1 MADPPDTLKYFHKE
15 PAVLEPVVSGRDPDA
30 RRRQERS
37 DVPPDEAIL
46 HGDPFETERN
56 ESATVYRGYL
66 AGTNHAQGRVG
77 LTALRRP
84 VEAFVGP
91 ILEALGG
98 PWWGRSSPDE
108 QVEALSPDTARR
120 VLQEP
125 GATRVLVTADAPVA
139 DDVIAEAAVQ
149 EPDRARPALS
159 ALLEAAQ
166 VALFPASAHDGHDWR
181 LWSAAPMRRR
191 LAGAFRDRPVSGTR
205 RFVIPAAKARS
216 ESKFYFDMWRPADA
230 DLPGYVEEV

>member
-1 MADPPDTLKYFHKE
+1 MVDPPDTLKYFYKE

-46 HGDPFETERN
+46 HGDPFETERT
-56 ESATVYRGYL
+56 EEATVYRGYL
-66 AGTNHAQGRVG
+66 AGTNHVQGRVG

-84 VEAFVGP
+84 SEAFVEP
-91 ILEALGG
+91 IVEAVGKSWWARSGTDEPVEALG
-98 PWWGRSSPDE
+98 PD
-108 QVEALSPDTARR
+108 AARR
-120 VLQEP
+120 VLRNP
-125 GATRVLVTADAPVA
+125 GSTRVLVTADAPVR

-149 EPDRARPALS
+149 APDRARSALS
-159 ALLEAAQ
+159 PLLDAAQ

-181 LWSAAPMRRR
+181 LWSAAPMRQR
-191 LAGAFRDRPVSGTR
+191 LVGAFRDHPVSETR
-205 RFVIPAAKARS
+205 RFAIPAAKARS
-216 ESKFYFDMWRPADA
+216 ESKFYFDMWCPADA